1 MPDGFTVV
9 VDRDAC
15 IGSGT
20 CVSYAPKSF
29 TQGDDD
35 AKAMFLD
42 PPGDTYELIKEVVQA
57 CPMGALSL
65 VDKE

>member
-20 CVSYAPKSF
+20 CVSYAGKSF
-29 TQGDDD
+29 TQDDE
-35 AKAMFLD
+35 AKAVFLD
-42 PPGDTYELIKEVVQA
+42 PPGDPLDLIQEVVQA
-57 CPMGALSL
+57 CPMSALTL
-65 VDKE
+65 VKE